1 MKVFYLEV
9 SWLRWGCEGNAC
21 GRDMI
26 RFSIAIGVETQN
38 SAEGPININ
47 IKLKFHLFTAIF
59 STGAA
64 VIIGHNKNIPIVQSL
79 IVPEVLLGFD
89 ISKVIST
96 SHY

>member
-1 MKVFYLEV
+1 MHV
-9 SWLRWGCEGNAC
+9 
-21 GRDMI
+21 GRGMV
-26 RFSIAIGVETQN
+26 RFSIAIGVDHIKLETQN
-38 SAEGPININ
+38 SAEGPIN

-64 VIIGHNKNIPIVQSL
+64 VIIGHNKNSLIVQSL

-96 SHY
+96 SHYQKS

>member
-1 MKVFYLEV
+1 MKGMHV
-9 SWLRWGCEGNAC
+9 
-21 GRDMI
+21 GRGMV
-26 RFSIAIGVETQN
+26 RFSIAIDVDHIKLETQK
-38 SAEGPININ
+38 SAEGPIN
-47 IKLKFHLFTAIF
+47 IKLKFHLLTAIF

-64 VIIGHNKNIPIVQSL
+64 VIIRHNKNSPIVQSL